1 MRTRIRGWQRVV
13 SSLTA
18 FALLSVQLVLP
29 PRAEASLGSSTA
41 SAGNVPPP
49 SVSAVQSFQPDL
61 FTGRATTS
69 IPIAVPPG
77 RKGIQ
82 PSLALSYSSSSR
94 NGWLGVG
101 WGLDLGYIERST
113 KNGVPKYDSSDTYA
127 FMFQGVASDLVQIPD
142 LTYRAKDEGLFLRFE
157 NKGSPNGWEV
167 RDKSGTRYLF
177 GGSPDSEQT
186 VSGKTARWCLRKVVD
201 TNGNFLTVSY
211 TADQGQLYPAR
222 IDYTGHEVSDVQD
235 VSPVNAVTFTTEMRP
250 DTDVSYRSG
259 FQVRTTQRL
268 KEIAAYVQ
276 GQLARKYM
284 LAYAQSQRTGR
295 SLLSTVTQI
304 GADGMTSLPPTTFAY
319 QDTSTTSYTLSS
331 NNPSTSQ
338 VAWNVR
344 KANHDFLQKG
354 PDFTCGA
361 AQTQPYAALSW
372 SSPTVVSG
380 SADLGGVSASVDA
393 TGAITISGYQNYY
406 AHAWTWLYLA
416 TPGTVSLNAPGF
428 CAWQEAGGAGV
439 SPIPNVGSFSLPAG
453 WSILHLTAHNEYTS
467 FTAQETTPLVSQVS
481 TISPS
486 QFTKPQFAGDMDG
499 NGATDLVKFDAVTGT
514 WSVSL
519 SHSTNF
525 SPETT
530 WLPSFGNNSS
540 IPLMGDWNADGR
552 TDVAIYTT
560 GSWQFATSTATSF
573 QANAIGTFTFGS
585 GTPLT
590 GDFNG
595 DGITDIGTYNNGAWS
610 IALGNGAGFASA
622 GSLSLNFGSSNDE
635 PLTGDFNGDGLT
647 DVAIV
652 SKSSGDVRVAL
663 STGTSFATD
672 TVWLAG
678 FGAGQSHTSAD
689 FNGDGLTDVA
699 YYDRSSGQVRY
710 ALATGTQ
717 FNAPISL
724 PVTFSLRSADDG
736 LQVGDFNGDGLADPA
751 VFNTVT
757 GASQLAN
764 SQGQFVDLLATTANG
779 IGGSTVIQY
788 QPSTQ
793 CDNVCPV
800 EHVPKLPFILP
811 VVNKVTVS
819 DGMGHAVATTY
830 SFKQGR
836 YDAPTREF
844 RGFGKVDVR
853 DANGNTA
860 TTQFFQDDEKKGR
873 PFHSEFRD
881 AFGNLWTVQDQ
892 TWTSTAPYLGVH
904 FVTLD
909 QTDAFIYDG
918 DATFRQ
924 TRSRFTYDQY
934 GNITRAD
941 ADGEVGVIGDERSA
955 VTTYATANPAAW
967 ILNKP
972 SLTQTLDVNGNVV
985 AQRRFYYDGSA
996 STTNAPTLG
1005 NLTKEEE
1012 WLNFP
1017 AQDWLATALAYDAY
1031 GNVKTV
1037 TDALGRTT
1045 TNTYDVSGTYL
1056 TQIANALGHT
1066 RTLAY
1071 DTRLGQVVSSTDQNS
1086 QITTTEY
1093 DALGRV
1099 TKLIGPNNSSALPTI
1114 SYEYDLSSVPSKTVV
1129 RTRLTSGGAD
1139 ELTSYAFSDGLGR
1152 TIQTRSPSEAANKQI
1167 ATGAFELNARGLVVK
1182 QWVPYLS
1189 DASSTYVPFSLEPS
1203 ASTLASVS
1211 YTYDPMGR
1219 LLTTTNPDGSV
1230 TSTAYDDWSVTAI
1243 DANGHQTRQTSD
1255 AYGRLAMVE
1264 EFDNGQTHTTTYQY
1278 DALGN
1283 LARVTDALGN
1293 VTAIA
1298 YDSLGRKLSMDDPDM
1313 AHWDYRYDAVDNLT
1327 SQTDARG
1334 VATTFTYDALNRLT
1348 QKSYVVPP
1356 ALSLQPTAP
1365 VSYTYDDPGKPF
1377 SKGKL
1382 TGITDGSGSSGFEY
1396 DNLGRLIKE
1405 FKTIDATTYTIQ
1417 RQYDLLGRLTALTYP
1432 DNEVATYTYNPQ
1444 GGIETIGLDSLT
1456 TGHQSL
1462 ITGIDY
1468 NAAGQITKMNYGN
1481 GVVTDYS
1488 YNPQT
1493 LRLDHL
1499 VSDSPAGRLQDFSY
1513 AFDSVG
1519 NVTGITDAVHTG
1531 TQTFQYDP
1539 LNRLTR
1545 AAGAYGTMTYAYN
1558 AIGNMTEKEGATMSY
1573 GLPDGSKPHAVTSL
1587 SNLQLPTSNLQIS
1600 YDANGNL
1607 IEKRP
1612 QPPAPSPELTA
1623 QQFAYDAENR
1633 LVKVD
1638 TAQDDTE
1645 SVTFKPGW
1653 NFFSLPVIPDN
1664 SSVAAIFPNFSRDF
1678 EQIAKFVPTSNLQP
1692 PTSEHF
1698 EHYVGNTKFDDFN
1711 TLDYGVGY
1719 QIYCKSTSDVTVSLK
1734 GKLPTKKLSKSL
1746 APGWQLLP
1754 AISTQ
1759 QTALSTIFGSLSPLA
1774 VKRYDPATS
1783 SLQTATQIDP
1793 EQAYWVQLGASATW
1807 SPPLPKNV
1815 TTSFVYDGDGGKVKQ
1830 ITASGTTTYL
1840 GEVYEKSSD
1849 GKETKYLFAGSQR
1862 IVAVT
1867 REPVNPQTRQLS
1879 FYHTDH
1885 LGSSN
1890 VITDASG
1897 QLVEL
1902 TEHTPYGAVAR
1913 TERANAQTGQPA
1925 NPPIGFTGQRQDS
1938 GTGLILFPARAY
1950 DPQLGRF
1957 IQADPFVQDPSDPQ
1971 TLNRYA
1977 YVRNNPVNLVD
1988 PSGYK
1993 WSWKAFFG
2001 IVAIVA
2007 IVVVTAGVAA
2017 PAIAGA
2023 AGAAGAAIGGG
2034 IGAGIEAGI
2043 GAAAGFAAA
2052 AAPYAAFA
2060 GVASGTGYFLT
2071 PGASS
2076 PGFAAA
2082 VGAATAASGAVL
2094 GAGPGL
2100 AASAVLGNAALQG
2113 GVTYAGM
2120 RLLDTP
2126 LAQEGIGRAAGALES
2141 LGMAPWAALLLA
2153 GVTAGTVVFGALS
2166 AGVSAAGLQGL
2177 AATEGTEVVQ
2187 RAMSRAEL
2195 GATRRTGLLRGGHV
2209 GTAENPHYVSE
2220 AVNSNALRARQR
2232 LSLRQ
2237 TPEVRATLEIPK
2249 GVFSPPSEVGPM
2261 YGMPGG
2267 GTERAATGRIPV
2279 RILRADEY

>member
-1 MRTRIRGWQRVV
+1 MRTRIRSWQRVV

-18 FALLSVQLVLP
+18 FALLSVQLALP
-29 PRAEASLGSSTA
+29 PRAQASSLGSSTA
-41 SAGNVPPP
+41 SAGSVPPP

-77 RKGIQ
+77 RKGIR

-157 NKGSPNGWEV
+157 NKGAPNGWEV

-186 VSGKTARWCLRKVVD
+186 VAGKTPRWCLRKVVD
-201 TNGNFLTVSY
+201 TNGNSLTVSY

-222 IDYTGHEVSDVQD
+222 IDYTGHETNGLQD
-235 VSPVNAVTFTTEMRP
+235 LAPSNYVTLTTEARP
-250 DTDVSYRSG
+250 DMDVSYRSG
-259 FQVRTTQRL
+259 FEVRTAKRL
-268 KEIAAYVQ
+268 KEIAAYAQ
-276 GQLARKYM
+276 GQLARKYA
-284 LAYAQSQRTGR
+284 LAYTQSQRTGR

-304 GADGMTSLPPTTFAY
+304 GADGMTSFPPTTFAY

-354 PDFTCGA
+354 SDFTCGA

-439 SPIPNVGSFSLPAG
+439 SPIPNVGSVSLPAG

-467 FTAQETTPLVSQVS
+467 FTAQETTALVSQVS
-481 TISPS
+481 IMSPS
-486 QFTKPQFAGDMDG
+486 QFTKPQLAGDVDG
-499 NGATDLVKFDAVTGT
+499 NGATDLVKFDTSGT

-519 SHSTNF
+519 SHSANF
-525 SPETT
+525 SPEVA
-530 WLPSFGNNSS
+530 WLSSFGNSSS
-540 IPLMGDWNADGR
+540 IPVMGDWNADGR
-552 TDVAIYTT
+552 TDIAIFN
-560 GSWQFATSTATSF
+560 GGVWRFATSTATSL
-573 QANAIGTFTFGS
+573 QADAIGPFTFGS

-652 SKSSGDVRVAL
+652 SKFSGDVRVAL
-663 STGTSFATD
+663 STGTAFATD
-672 TVWLAG
+672 TIWLAG

-689 FNGDGLTDVA
+689 FNGDGMTDVA
-699 YYDRSSGQVRY
+699 YYERAVGEVRY
-710 ALATGTQ
+710 AASTGTQ
-717 FNAPISL
+717 FAASTTVPA
-724 PVTFSLRSADDG
+724 TFSQRGPDDN

-751 VFNTVT
+751 VFNGVT
-757 GASQLAN
+757 GASQLTN
-764 SQGQFVDLLATTANG
+764 SQGQFVDLLSSTGNG

-793 CDNVCPV
+793 CDNMCPV

-811 VVNKVTVS
+811 VVNTVTTN
-819 DGMGHAVATTY
+819 DGMGHTVATTY
-830 SFKQGR
+830 TFKQGR

-844 RGFGKVDVR
+844 RGFANVDVR
-853 DANGNTA
+853 DADGNTA

-881 AFGNLWTVQDQ
+881 SFANLWTAQDQ
-892 TWTSTAPYLGVH
+892 TWTSTAPYPGVR
-904 FVTLD
+904 FVKLD
-909 QTDAFIYDG
+909 QTDAFVYDG
-918 DATFRQ
+918 NATFRQ

-941 ADGEVGVIGDERSA
+941 ADGEVGVTGDERSA
-955 VTTYATANPAAW
+955 VTTYVLNVSAW
-967 ILNKP
+967 ILGKP
-972 SLTQTLDVNGNVV
+972 ALTQTLDAASNVIS
-985 AQRRFYYDGSA
+985 QRRFYYDGA
-996 STTNAPTLG
+996 ANTTDAPTLG

-1012 WLNFP
+1012 WLNGTTP
-1017 AQDWLATALAYDAY
+1017 PWLATSLGYDAY

-1045 TNTYDVSGTYL
+1045 TNTYDASGTYL

-1071 DTRLGQVVSSTDQNS
+1071 DFRFGQVTSSTDQNS
-1086 QITTTEY
+1086 QTMTTEY

-1099 TKLIGPNNSSALPTI
+1099 TKVIGPNDSSVLPTV
-1114 SYEYDLSSVPSKTVV
+1114 SYEYALNATPPSKTTVH
-1129 RTRLTSGGAD
+1129 TRIASGQTG
-1139 ELTSYAFSDGLGR
+1139 ELVSYAFTDGLGR
-1152 TIQTRSPSEAANKQI
+1152 TIQTRSPAKAANKQVV
-1167 ATGAFELNARGLVVK
+1167 TGAFELNARGLVVK

-1189 DASSTYVPFSLEPS
+1189 DASSTYVPFALEPS
-1203 ASTLASVS
+1203 ASSLASVS
-1211 YTYDPMGR
+1211 YAYNPMGR
-1219 LLTTTNPDGSV
+1219 LLTTTNPDSSV
-1230 TSTAYDDWSVTAI
+1230 TSTAYDDWSVTAT
-1243 DANGHQTRQTSD
+1243 DANGHQTRRTSD

-1264 EFDNGQTHTTTYQY
+1264 EFNNGQTHTTTYQY

-1283 LARVTDALGN
+1283 LAQVTDALGN
-1293 VTAIA
+1293 VTHIA
-1298 YDSLGRKLSMDDPDM
+1298 YDSLGRKVSMDDPDM

-1334 VATTFTYDALNRLT
+1334 VATAFTYDALNRIT
-1348 QKSYVVPP
+1348 RKSYAIP
-1356 ALSLQPTAP
+1356 AGSGISDPGAVTY
-1365 VSYTYDDPGKPF
+1365 VYDDAAKAF

-1382 TGITDGSGSSGFEY
+1382 TSITDGSGSSGFEY
-1396 DNLGRLIKE
+1396 DNLGRLTKE
-1405 FKTIDATTYTIQ
+1405 SKTIDATTYTIQ

-1432 DNEVATYTYNPQ
+1432 DNDLATYTYNTQ
-1444 GGIETIGLDSLT
+1444 GGIETISLKPPT
-1456 TGHQSL
+1456 TAAQS
-1462 ITGIDY
+1462 IVSGIDY
-1468 NAAGQITKMNYGN
+1468 NAAGQITKITYGN

-1499 VSDSPAGRLQDFSY
+1499 VSDGPAGRLQDFSY

-1573 GLPDGSKPHAVTSL
+1573 GLPDGSKPHAVTSV
-1587 SNLQLPTSNLQIS
+1587 SNLQSPTSTLQLS
-1600 YDANGNL
+1600 YDANGNML
-1607 IEKRP
+1607 SKT
-1612 QPPAPSPELTA
+1612 PADSLLT

-1633 LVKVD
+1633 LTKVD

-1653 NFFSLPVIPDN
+1653 NFFALPVIPGN
-1664 SSVAAIFPNFSRDF
+1664 GAVSAVLPNFSQNF
-1678 EQIAKFVPTSNLQP
+1678 EQIAKFDPATN
-1692 PTSEHF
+1692 TYK
-1698 EHYVGNTKFDDFN
+1698 HYVGISKFNDFD
-1711 TLDYGVGY
+1711 TLEYGVGY
-1719 QIYCKSTSDVTVSLK
+1719 QIYCKSASDVTVSLK

-1746 APGWQLLP
+1746 SAGWQLLP
-1754 AISTQ
+1754 SLGLSS
-1759 QTALSTIFGSLSPLA
+1759 QTTSQAFTGVATTDVRAYTNGSLTSTTQTSPG
-1774 VKRYDPATS
+1774 
-1783 SLQTATQIDP
+1783 
-1793 EQAYWVQLGASATW
+1793 QAYWVNVSSTSTW

-1840 GEVYEKSSD
+1840 GEVYEKD
-1849 GKETKYLFAGSQR
+1849 PAAKTTKYVFAGSLR
-1862 IVAVT
+1862 LAAKDST
-1867 REPVNPQTRQLS
+1867 GALR

-1890 VITDASG
+1890 VITDGAG
-1897 QLVEL
+1897 ALVEL
-1902 TEHTPYGAVAR
+1902 TEYTPYGSVS
-1913 TERANAQTGQPA
+1913 THQPTPLA
-1925 NPPIGFTGQRQDS
+1925 PGPSPQPGFTGQRQDS

-1957 IQADPFVQDPSDPQ
+1957 IQADPFVQNPADPQ
-1971 TLNRYA
+1971 TLNRYS
-1977 YVRNNPVNLVD
+1977 YVRNNPVNFVD
-1988 PSGYK
+1988 PSGYG
-1993 WSWKAFFG
+1993 WKSFFK
-2001 IVAIVA
+2001 ILAIVA
-2007 IVVVTAGVAA
+2007 IVVAVVATAGAALGAAPAVAAVIGESVSLGTIAGTAGGVAA
-2017 PAIAGA
+2017 GSMLASSVLPGPGGGLSPAAATAIIASGITLA
-2023 AGAAGAAIGGG
+2023 SGGLAPLALLGSAAIQAG
-2034 IGAGIEAGI
+2034 IGYAGTRLLESPPAQAGIE
-2043 GAAAGFAAA
+2043 
-2052 AAPYAAFA
+2052 
-2060 GVASGTGYFLT
+2060 
-2071 PGASS
+2071 
-2076 PGFAAA
+2076 
-2082 VGAATAASGAVL
+2082 
-2094 GAGPGL
+2094 
-2100 AASAVLGNAALQG
+2100 
-2113 GVTYAGM
+2113 
-2120 RLLDTP
+2120 
-2126 LAQEGIGRAAGALES
+2126 RAAGALES
-2141 LGMAPWAALLLA
+2141 FGMAPRAALLLA
-2153 GVTAGTVVFGALS
+2153 SVTAGTAVFGALS

-2177 AATEGTEVVQ
+2177 AAKEGTEIVQ
-2187 RAMSRAEL
+2187 RAMSRSEL
-2195 GATRRTGLLRGGHV
+2195 EATRGTGLLRGGRV
-2209 GTAENPHYVSE
+2209 GTTEDPHYVSD

-2232 LSLRQ
+2232 LSLRE
-2237 TPEVRATLEIPK
+2237 TPEVRATLEVPK
-2249 GVFSPPSEVGPM
+2249 GRFSSPSEVEPM

-2267 GTERAATGRIPV
+2267 GTERTGTGKIPAKV
-2279 RILRADEY
+2279 LGVDGY